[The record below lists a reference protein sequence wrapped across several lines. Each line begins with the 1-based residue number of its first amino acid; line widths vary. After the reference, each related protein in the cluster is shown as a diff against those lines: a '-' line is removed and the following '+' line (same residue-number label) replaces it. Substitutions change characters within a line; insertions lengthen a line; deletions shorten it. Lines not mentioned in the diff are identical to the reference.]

1 MPNPQKIFLGLLA
14 MSNSPELAAGKQTDS
29 CPGFPPNTIEFSSLF
44 HQPTP
49 PLVSNEFKAS
59 WIQHKWNVNIS
70 HITGGFLYNSPTAG
84 KVRVDQSYDMNIG
97 SSIFDYTNISS
108 NGLVSN
114 IMYLFTP
121 SIASPP
127 SIFSDYVNSNF
138 PLFTQDMLQTNGAVF
153 TGLTHRDKNGKVAS
167 WSFLYQNAIP
177 VTVFLNECNTVVG
190 YDYFAPEFRT
200 RVVTEFFNVEVGL
213 VPGEVFKLPP

>member
-1 MPNPQKIFLGLLA
+1 
-14 MSNSPELAAGKQTDS
+14 MSNSRELAAAKHTDS
-29 CPGFPPNTIEFSSLF
+29 CPGFPPNTIEFSSSF
-44 HQPTP
+44 QQPTP
-49 PLVSNEFKAS
+49 PSVSNEFKAS
-59 WIQHKWNVNIS
+59 WIQHKWNVNVS

-97 SSIFDYTNISS
+97 SSIFDYTNISL

-127 SIFSDYVNSNF
+127 SILSDYVNSNF
-138 PLFTQDMLQTNGAVF
+138 PLFTQDILQTRGAVF
-153 TGLTHRDKNGKVAS
+153 AGLTRRDKSGEAAS

-177 VTVFLNECNTVVG
+177 VTVFLDACNTVIG
-190 YDYFAPEFRT
+190 YDHFAPKFRT
-200 RVVTEFFNVEVGL
+200 RVVTEFFNVEVGP
-213 VPGEVFKLPP
+213 VPAEVFELPS